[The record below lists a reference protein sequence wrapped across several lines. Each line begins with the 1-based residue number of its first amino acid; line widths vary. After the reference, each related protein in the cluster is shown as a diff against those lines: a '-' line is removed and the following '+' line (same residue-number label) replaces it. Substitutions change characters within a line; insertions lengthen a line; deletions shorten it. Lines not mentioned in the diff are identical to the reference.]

1 MCIPWDE
8 VMRVET
14 ATGRES
20 AQLAI
25 QLAAYSLF
33 PVRNGGGLSVCGTD
47 RWKNGLGAVCVSEGL
62 FVPCRPADINC
73 FWHLF
78 HVGGVCMQSLIC
90 SALRLQLGW
99 NRTFADRGTADRVL
113 SGICG
118 GVPVCCV

>member
-47 RWKNGLGAVCVSEGL
+47 RWKNGLGGVCVSEGL
-62 FVPCRPADINC
+62 FVPCRPAYINC